1 MLIMNISHSMNL
13 LILLYEF
20 VFFFLRFLDLILV
33 LLRHRLK
40 LSRAEPAFFF
50 SNSLSMPVGKS
61 NTYRGS
67 QLAPINVF
75 CCSASYRA
83 PRLIYLFFLAFL

>member
-1 MLIMNISHSMNL
+1 MNL

-20 VFFFLRFLDLILV
+20 VYFFLRFLDLILV

-50 SNSLSMPVGKS
+50 Q
-61 NTYRGS
+61 TAY
-67 QLAPINVF
+67 Q
-75 CCSASYRA
+75 C
-83 PRLIYLFFLAFL
+83 RLGNLTLIGVPNWHQ

>member
-1 MLIMNISHSMNL
+1 MNL

-20 VFFFLRFLDLILV
+20 VYFFLRFLDLILV

-50 SNSLSMPVGKS
+50 KQLI
-61 NTYRGS
+61 NTGWE
-67 QLAPINVF
+67 I
-75 CCSASYRA
+75 
-83 PRLIYLFFLAFL
+83 